1 MAKAKHPDFGN
12 QPTVTI
18 DSTATQQISA
28 GDGITLQSN
37 VQDTSAVTST
47 TDSTRGSLSNISTTS
62 IKQTDNRD
70 DNSSAFDSSSDTECD
85 DETITRAIERI
96 PNELAPGETRMIQN
110 GRLMLGTE
118 TINPGLQPPPTIG
131 SIALQ
136 NSSDIT
142 FGNKTY
148 IKGQVVIKN
157 IYQDRLNGSAN
168 AGYQEHEKDAVETS
182 SSKKEP
188 PATLSSQAKSWQS
201 SLKALIKDKPL
212 LSSILIITLIC
223 FLSAGVAV
231 ICILTASGKTI
242 FSPPI
247 GDGDDDRVNVPPEK
261 DIEGDIFPD
270 PKPLRLVTRTEWLAQ
285 PPREVLTDLKL
296 PVNNVIIAHTATEGC
311 TTQPACR
318 LRVRYLQ
325 LFHMDGK
332 NYDDIIYNFLI
343 GGDGNIYEGR
353 GWKKIGAHTQG
364 YNSKSI
370 GIAFIGDYNYVDT
383 PSEKQMELLQK
394 ILQFGVE
401 KRHLGAKYKIY
412 ASEQLE
418 PTAPTG
424 KLLLLALRKLH
435 QFVDK
440 TQEHAN
446 KSIRSA

>member
-231 ICILTASGKTI
+231 ICILTAS
-242 FSPPI
+242 
-247 GDGDDDRVNVPPEK
+247 
-261 DIEGDIFPD
+261 EGDIFPD

-311 TTQPACR
+311 TTQLACIANVKYIQT
-318 LRVRYLQ
+318 L
-325 LFHMDGK
+325 HMDSNK
-332 NYDDIIYNFLI
+332 FSDIGYNFLI
-343 GGDGNIYEGR
+343 GGDGKVYEGR
-353 GWKKIGAHTQG
+353 GWNKVGAHLKD
-364 YNSKSI
+364 YNTISE
-370 GIAFIGDYNYVDT
+370 GIAFIGNYETIDHPTDAQMNQLSKLIQNGTEEGKIAVDYKLYGASQLKAT
-383 PSEKQMELLQK
+383 LSPGKFLMEKLKLLPHFSE
-394 ILQFGVE
+394 E
-401 KRHLGAKYKIY
+401 K
-412 ASEQLE
+412 
-418 PTAPTG
+418 PTAIYRASRWKTNNPT
-424 KLLLLALRKLH
+424 
-435 QFVDK
+435 
-440 TQEHAN
+440 
-446 KSIRSA
+446 